1 MSALT
6 EKASGWLDGY
16 RTMRSA
22 ARASLFWALLSRQ
35 RKWLKWLFVAIFSQF
50 TLVLIVTNLLRSM
63 VDKGIVDQTAPLFP
77 FVVRIA
83 TWSVFLMAAQFAAQ
97 QITQRVS
104 YQLEFDMRVWLYTR
118 IQSAELMRL
127 DAVAS
132 GQLVTRALTDL
143 DLLERILGLMPTIVG
158 LGPLMLAIGIF
169 LLFLSPPMAVL
180 AMLPVFIN
188 GWVLRRFRHRLWGL
202 SWAELNERAEVMAA
216 IDEPVRGIRVVKAF
230 GREDQERGK
239 VRAAADRAFRY
250 AMTRWRLM
258 ARFEFLLKMV
268 PFLLQG
274 TLLLVGAHLVAGKH
288 LSLGAFLIAFQL
300 ATINAQLSTIF
311 GDLASSWQYLRS
323 AQSRLSELLSLGH
336 RPVVEGRSLLPSSTG
351 LHVEQVSVDLGGRR
365 V

>member
-6 EKASGWLDGY
+6 EKASGWLDSY

-83 TWSVFLMAAQFAAQ
+83 TWSLFLMAAQFAAAQ
-97 QITQRVS
+97 LTQRIS

-143 DLLERILGLMPTIVG
+143 DLLERLLGIMPTIVG
-158 LGPLMLAIGIF
+158 LGPLMLAIGFF
-169 LLFLSPPMAVL
+169 LMFLSPPMAIL
-180 AMLPVFIN
+180 AMAPVFIN
-188 GWVLRRFRHRLWGL
+188 GWILRRFRHRLWGL

-230 GREDQERGK
+230 GREEQER
-239 VRAAADRAFRY
+239 DRVGSVALKAYRFGL
-250 AMTRWRLM
+250 TRWRLL
-258 ARFEFLLKMV
+258 AKYDVPLKFLPIVTQALV
-268 PFLLQG
+268 LLI
-274 TLLLVGAHLVAGKH
+274 GAALVADGS
-288 LSLGAFLIAFQL
+288 LSLGTFLIAFQVVSAFTL
-300 ATINAQLSTIF
+300 FAGVVDEA
-311 GDLASSWQYLRS
+311 ASAWQYLRS
-323 AQSRLSELLSLGH
+323 AQSRIGEM
-336 RPVVEGRSLLPSSTG
+336 
-351 LHVEQVSVDLGGRR
+351 
-365 V
+365 